1 MTPIKRVYADQ
12 ISENLPNPRHRRSMP
27 LLNDFSPITIQNMAT
42 AIICSEDFLLHDT
55 GEHPERKAR
64 YSVIADTL
72 RADRELMDELDI
84 INPAPAT
91 DENIL
96 RCHTKQTLD
105 RIASAS
111 PQSESAKNLLDAD
124 TVICRDSD
132 YVARLAAGAACL
144 AAENVIEGKNENALV
159 LCRPPG
165 HHATIDRSMGFCL
178 YNNVAIAARHV
189 QQKYNHI
196 HKILIVDWDVHH
208 GNGTQDIFYNDPSV
222 FYLSLHQYPWYPG
235 TGAANEIGSNEG
247 EGYNLNIP
255 ILPSTSAEDYRLKF
269 EQALEMVAKNF
280 NPDLIMISA
289 GFDAHLYDPLGQL
302 RLEDDDFAAMTLR
315 LKEWAKNSC
324 EGRLVSCLEGGYNLQ
339 TLGNTVKSH
348 VNALRNE

>member
-1 MTPIKRVYADQ
+1 M
-12 ISENLPNPRHRRSMP
+12 S
-27 LLNDFSPITIQNMAT
+27 T

-55 GEHPERKAR
+55 GEHPERRAR

-72 RADRELMDELDI
+72 RNDTELWDELKVLSPVTID
-84 INPAPAT
+84 

-96 RCHTKQTLD
+96 RCHTRKTID
-105 RIASAS
+105 RIAIATST
-111 PQSESAKNLLDAD
+111 KNFHLDAD
-124 TVICRDSD
+124 TVISKESD

-144 AAENVIEGKNENALV
+144 AAENVIEGKNENAFV

-189 QQKYNHI
+189 QQKYDHI
-196 HKILIVDWDVHH
+196 NNILIVDWDVHH
-208 GNGTQDIFYNDPSV
+208 GNGTQDIFYDDPSV

-235 TGAANEIGSNEG
+235 TGAANEIGVNEG
-247 EGYNLNIP
+247 ESYNLNVP
-255 ILPSTSAEDYRLKF
+255 ILPSTTAEDYRLKF
-269 EQALEMVAKNF
+269 EQTLEIVAKKF
-280 NPDLIMISA
+280 NPDFIMISA

-302 RLEDDDFAAMTLR
+302 RLEDEDFAAMTLR

-324 EGRLVSCLEGGYNLQ
+324 DGKLVSCLEGGYNLQ
-339 TLGNTVKSH
+339 TLGATVKTH
-348 VNALRNE
+348 VKALRNI